1 MQIPISLRQRKV
13 YNTRK
18 NLHEIIVQLENPNV
32 RLDDNA
38 AYRLDAE
45 KIGILYAHAASTCP
59 AELSP
64 GQHDPKTLRRE
75 VWQDF
80 QKLFQNWTR
89 NAMYARVGELIWRE
103 STAARLVERYWPSG
117 FRDSYT
123 PDTIESLVS
132 ALAQKTEFSKIGER
146 LKEGALVYHQET
158 RRRRM
163 FNYRYSAEYNAILEA
178 LKRSP

>member
-1 MQIPISLRQRKV
+1 MRIPTSSPLRPQRV
-13 YNTRK
+13 HNIRK
-18 NLHEIIVQLENPNV
+18 NLYEIILQLENPNV
-32 RLDDNA
+32 RLDDNTP
-38 AYRLDAE
+38 YRLDPE
-45 KIGILYAHAASTCP
+45 KIGILYAQAVSICP

-89 NAMYARVGELIWRE
+89 NLLYARVGELVWRE
-103 STAARLVERYWPSG
+103 STAAQLEEKYQPLG

-132 ALAQKTEFSKIGER
+132 NLAQKDEFSTVGER
-146 LKEGALVYHQET
+146 LKDVALKYHQET

-163 FNYRYSAEYNAILEA
+163 FNYRYTAEYNAILES
-178 LKRSP
+178 LKR